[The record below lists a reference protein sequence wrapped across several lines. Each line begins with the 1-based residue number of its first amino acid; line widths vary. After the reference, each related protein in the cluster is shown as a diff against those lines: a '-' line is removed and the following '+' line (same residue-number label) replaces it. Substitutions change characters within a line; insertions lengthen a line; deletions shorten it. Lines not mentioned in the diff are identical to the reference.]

1 MALNDNQKKKKVLL
15 EDLETFHDGMIK
27 ELNDKGVYY
36 MPVNGIPTTDLSNG
50 AVSIAK
56 TKRKT
61 IDLTAI
67 PTILEG
73 SRLDLD
79 DSDIINMFQGVT
91 DASSLYSNY
100 VAQNDSFLEVS
111 SDTSTQL
118 TNCVSWGDENNFG
131 LNFNCVLDGMT
142 LFLQVEYRNNTLGGY
157 IESSVKKALKE
168 ITYND
173 LVSLKTQNKLVP
185 GTLYRITDYITT
197 TAADYTQSAGH
208 AFDVVVL
215 ALDSSTLDCKAM
227 AIQHDG
233 DTYFNSADLSKWEL
247 KYDINNDTTK
257 YTWADATNGK
267 GVIYWMRDEH
277 GNECNY
283 DFKNIMFKKYKIKSV
298 NDIHLSTNASPLATK
313 IYNQIVADLSA
324 SYTDDN
330 EVYAMWYIPH
340 SGIALYVSSSDFS
353 SFSYTD
359 WTPDANAKY
368 IEIMFAST
376 QKGYIVAEVVDDGF
390 FYTFDNYNTTTSA
403 HEDYSLS
410 RNVAN
415 IVIGNKNKK
424 NLPFINFIGKNNT
437 RSFSAATIKKCR
449 YSVFGYSLNRMYI
462 DEAQWICG
470 IGINGMRGSYF
481 ARVIIGTIIRV
492 NNTPQTVNSICVYFL
507 SYAYIMGNNN
517 YLTGG
522 YISYVHFGYNCYYND
537 IRQGTYILLG
547 QNCSQNTFGENC
559 ENINLG
565 NECCRNTFGNH
576 ARYITGGNKIQDGVF
591 GPECNNIII
600 GQDANNLQDY
610 VQAIEVDAT
619 TCYVNIYSTTATS
632 STTYLKGIVVKNSAS
647 GTSTTPKDIS
657 TTAGNSYITTF
668 RGANDTD
675 IVV

>member
-1 MALNDNQKKKKVLL
+1 MSTTTVNLGYVPKNRGEYSSSAKYYKDNIVQYNGSSFVCNPPTYDPDTAPTAYITGVPPYTSDPTSLNTGWAAFAIGAN
-15 EDLETFHDGMIK
+15 
-27 ELNDKGVYY
+27 N
-36 MPVNGIPTTDLSNG
+36 
-50 AVSIAK
+50 AVSI
-56 TKRKT
+56 T
-61 IDLTAI
+61 
-67 PTILEG
+67 
-73 SRLDLD
+73 
-79 DSDIINMFQGVT
+79 
-91 DASSLYSNY
+91 YS
-100 VAQNDSFLEVS
+100 
-111 SDTSTQL
+111 QL
-118 TNCVSWGDENNFG
+118 TTLISDEE
-131 LNFNCVLDGMT
+131 L
-142 LFLQVEYRNNTLGGY
+142 
-157 IESSVKKALKE
+157 I
-168 ITYND
+168 
-173 LVSLKTQNKLVP
+173 P
-185 GTLYRITDYITT
+185 GTYYRITDYVTT

-233 DTYFNSADLSKWEL
+233 DTYFNNADLSKWEL

-267 GVIYWMRDEH
+267 GVIYWMKDER
-277 GNECNY
+277 GNECDY
-283 DFKNIMFKKYKIKSV
+283 DFKNIMFKKYKIKSAS
-298 NDIHLSTNASPLATK
+298 DIHLSTNASPLATK
-313 IYNQIVADLSA
+313 MYNQIVADLSA

-340 SGIALYVSSSDFS
+340 SGTKLYVSSSDFS

-390 FYTFDNYNTTTSA
+390 FYTFDNYNTTSSA
-403 HEDYSLS
+403 HEDYSLGG
-410 RNVAN
+410 NVTN
-415 IVIGNKNKK
+415 IVIGNKTKT
-424 NLPFINFIGKNNT
+424 NLPFINFIGKNST

-449 YSVFGYSLNRMYI
+449 YSVFGYYLNRMYI
-462 DEAQWICG
+462 DDAQWICG

-481 ARVIIGTIIRV
+481 ARVIIGTIVRV
-492 NNTPQTVNSICVYFL
+492 NNTPQYTNSIYV
-507 SYAYIMGNNN
+507 SYLTNTYIEGNNN

-522 YISYVHFGYNCYYND
+522 LIQYGYFGYNCYYND
-537 IRQGTYILLG
+537 IRSGTYILLDEK
-547 QNCSQNTFGENC
+547 CSQNTFGENC
-559 ENINLG
+559 ENIKMG
-565 NECCRNTFGNH
+565 NECSRNVFGNR
-576 ARYITGGNKIQDGVF
+576 ARYITSGDKIQNSIF

-610 VQAIEVDAT
+610 AQAIEVDAT

-632 STTYLKGIVVKNSAS
+632 STTYLNKIVVKNSAS
-647 GTSTTPKDIS
+647 GTSTTPKAIS